1 MRDYFKN
8 AKERDWL
15 LINTIRFLSVDQVE
29 RAKSGHPGMPLGA
42 SHIPYIIYDRFL
54 RFNPKNPKWFNRDR
68 FVLSAGHASAMLY
81 SLLFVMGYDLDLE
94 DLKGFRQLGSKT
106 PGHPESFL
114 TPGVEATTGPLG
126 QGIGNAVGM
135 ALAEKFLADRFNKE
149 GFPIIDHY
157 TFALVSDGDLMEGVS
172 CEVSQLAGHWKLNKL
187 IVIWDN
193 NKVSIDGPTS
203 LAWSEDVLK
212 RFDAFGWFV
221 QEVEDGYDLAELEKA
236 IKSAMEQ
243 GEKPSFISVRTH
255 LAYGSPKQDDA
266 SAHGAPLGKELALQ
280 TKKNFGWSEE
290 EFFVPEEVWSYR
302 EEKIKKGELLERE
315 WNTLFEKYRESY
327 PELARLL
334 EKSLNK
340 DWKEDYRE
348 LLPEFKDAM
357 ATRQASGKV
366 LASISKVIPTLFGGS
381 ADLSESNNT
390 YLHGEGDFPQ
400 GRNLHFGVREH
411 AMGTILNGM
420 AYHGGIIPYGGTF
433 LVFSDYMRPSIR
445 MASLSNLQVIYVF
458 THDSIGL
465 GEDGPTHQPV
475 EQLSSLRLIPNLWV
489 LRPADPNEV
498 SVAWHIAL
506 KRKDGPTAI
515 ILTRQKVPLI
525 DRQKYASQWF
535 ALKGAYVIA
544 DTEGTPD
551 VIVFAS
557 GSEVYPSLMA
567 KEILEKEG
575 IKVRVVN
582 VFSFEVF
589 EHQPEEYKDHILA
602 PEVKKRV
609 AVEAGRGLLW
619 HRFVGMDGL
628 LITLEEFGRS
638 APGDVLMDYFGFSPE
653 KIARRIKEWL

>member
-1 MRDYFKN
+1 MREYFKN
-8 AKERDWL
+8 ASDRDWL
-15 LINTIRFLSVDQVE
+15 LINTIRFLSLDQVE

-54 RFNPKNPKWFNRDR
+54 KFNPKNPKWFNRDR

-81 SLLFVMGYDLDLE
+81 SLLFVMGYDLSLE
-94 DLKGFRQLGSKT
+94 DLKGFRQLGSRT

-135 ALAEKFLADRFNKE
+135 ALAEKFLADKFNSE

-172 CEVSQLAGHWKLNKL
+172 CEVAQLAGHWKLNKL
-187 IVIWDN
+187 VVIWDN

-236 IKSAMEQ
+236 IKRAMEQ

-280 TKKNFGWSEE
+280 TKKNFEWPEE

-340 DWKEDYRE
+340 DWEEDYRE

-366 LASISKVIPTLFGGS
+366 LASISKAIPTLFGGS

-445 MASLSNLQVIYVF
+445 MASLSRLQVIYVF

-498 SVAWHIAL
+498 SVAWYIAL
-506 KRKDGPTAI
+506 KRKDGPTANNPYKTKGPSYRPPKI
-515 ILTRQKVPLI
+515 CLPL
-525 DRQKYASQWF
+525 
-535 ALKGAYVIA
+535 VC
-544 DTEGTPD
+544 TEGSLCD
-551 VIVFAS
+551 S
-557 GSEVYPSLMA
+557 GHGGNARCDSLCLRLGGLS
-567 KEILEKEG
+567 ILDSKGDFREG
-575 IKVRVVN
+575 GHKGKGGKHL
-582 VFSFEVF
+582 F
-589 EHQPEEYKDHILA
+589 L
-602 PEVKKRV
+602 
-609 AVEAGRGLLW
+609 
-619 HRFVGMDGL
+619 
-628 LITLEEFGRS
+628 
-638 APGDVLMDYFGFSPE
+638 
-653 KIARRIKEWL
+653 